1 MLKCCC
7 YIICLPALN
16 VDISASCFQPAV
28 RPDGYQRVPPACLAT
43 GHVDEHMEMGMLAYY
58 TVHSNTRHT
67 LGVPRKGHLSMLY
80 LLLIAP
86 ATIAAAVGV
95 VYVRRGVMQRG
106 RQSLIDKRSGS
117 VNGLNY

>member
-1 MLKCCC
+1 
-7 YIICLPALN
+7 
-16 VDISASCFQPAV
+16 
-28 RPDGYQRVPPACLAT
+28 
-43 GHVDEHMEMGMLAYY
+43 MLAYY